1 VLGTTV
7 AAAGLSSAATGATG
21 TLTVTYTDGSAQQ
34 IPVAF
39 SDWTLGAGAYQPL
52 PGDTVAAT
60 TPYRNID
67 DGTSDQTT
75 TYVYSFS
82 GPRVVE
88 GAGF

>member
-1 VLGTTV
+1 MTRHRPRRIAYGLDPRGRRLP
-7 AAAGLSSAATGATG
+7 AAA
-21 TLTVTYTDGSAQQ
+21 
-34 IPVAF
+34 
-39 SDWTLGAGAYQPL
+39 
-52 PGDTVAAT
+52 GDTVAAT